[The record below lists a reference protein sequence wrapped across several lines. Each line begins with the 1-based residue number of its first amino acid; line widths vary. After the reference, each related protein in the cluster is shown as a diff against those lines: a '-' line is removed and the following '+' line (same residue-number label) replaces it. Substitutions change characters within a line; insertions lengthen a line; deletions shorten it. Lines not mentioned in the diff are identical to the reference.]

1 MATMAIRAAQPPPSP
16 ADALRWC
23 ERYARRH
30 QENFTVVS
38 SLLPKRHRAPM
49 FAVYAFCRR
58 TDDLGDEAEGDRVAL
73 LEEWREE
80 TERAFD
86 GEGSHPISVALH
98 DVAVRRPLEPRP
110 FLDLIEANLLDQRKQ
125 RYETFAELLGYC
137 RLSANS
143 VGRMVLAVWGYDDEY
158 RAALADHTCTG
169 LQLANHW
176 QDIARD
182 WKQGRLY
189 LPLEDLRDF
198 GVAEADIAAGRC
210 TAAFRELMQ
219 FEVDRA
225 EACFRLGARLVDELP
240 RSLSADVQLFT
251 DGGLAVLRAI
261 EAQNY
266 DVLSRRPR
274 VGKARRVLLAARAAA
289 LAALR

>member
-1 MATMAIRAAQPPPSP
+1 MAIRPAQPPPSA

-38 SLLPKRHRAPM
+38 RLLPRRHRAPM
-49 FAVYAFCRR
+49 FAVYAFCRY
-58 TDDLGDEAEGDRVAL
+58 TDDLGDEAEGDRIAL
-73 LEEWREE
+73 LEEWRAE
-80 TERAFD
+80 TERAFA

-98 DVAVRRPLEPRP
+98 RAARDRPLSPRP
-110 FLDLIEANLLDQRKQ
+110 FLDLIEANLLDQRKH
-125 RYETFAELLGYC
+125 RYETFDELLGYC
-137 RLSANS
+137 RLSANT

-158 RAALADHTCTG
+158 RGALADHTCTG

-176 QDIARD
+176 QDVARD
-182 WKQGRLY
+182 WKAGRLY

-198 GVAEADIAAGRC
+198 GVSEDDIGAGRC
-210 TAAFRELMQ
+210 TDAFREMMQ

-225 EACFRLGARLVDELP
+225 EACFRIGRRLADELP
-240 RSLSADVQLFT
+240 RELAVDVQLFT

-261 EAQNY
+261 EAQDY

-274 VGKARRVLLAARAAA
+274 AGRARRALLAARAAA
-289 LAALR
+289 AAALR

>member
-1 MATMAIRAAQPPPSP
+1 MAIRAAQPPPSA

-30 QENFTVVS
+30 RENFTVVS
-38 SLLPKRHRAPM
+38 RLLPERHRAPM
-49 FAVYAFCRR
+49 FALYAFCRY
-58 TDDLGDEAEGDRVAL
+58 TDDLGDEAEGDRIAL
-73 LEEWREE
+73 LEEWRGE

-98 DVAVRRPLEPRP
+98 DVAVRLPLEPRP

-125 RYETFAELLGYC
+125 RYETFAELLDYC

-158 RAALADHTCTG
+158 RGALADHTCTG

-189 LPLEDLRDF
+189 LPREDLRDF
-198 GVAEADIAAGRC
+198 GVAESDIAAGRC
-210 TAAFRELMQ
+210 TDAFRELMQ

-225 EACFRLGARLVDELP
+225 ETYFRLGTRLADELP
-240 RSLSADVQLFT
+240 RGLSVDVQLFT
-251 DGGLAVLRAI
+251 EGGRAVLRAI
-261 EAQNY
+261 EAQDY
-266 DVLSRRPR
+266 DVLARRPR
-274 VGKARRVLLAARAAA
+274 VGAARRVMLAARAAA
-289 LAALR
+289 IAALR

>member
-38 SLLPKRHRAPM
+38 ALLPERHRAPM

-98 DVAVRRPLEPRP
+98 DVAVRHPLEPRP

-125 RYETFAELLGYC
+125 RYETFAELLEYC

-210 TAAFRELMQ
+210 TDAFRELMQ

-240 RSLSADVQLFT
+240 RSLSVDVQLFT
-251 DGGLAVLRAI
+251 DGGRAVLRAI

>member
-1 MATMAIRAAQPPPSP
+1 MAIRAAQPPPSA

-30 QENFTVVS
+30 RENFTVVS
-38 SLLPKRHRAPM
+38 RLLPERHRAPM
-49 FAVYAFCRR
+49 FALYSFCRY
-58 TDDLGDEAEGDRVAL
+58 TDDLGDEAEGDRIAL
-73 LEEWREE
+73 LEEWRGE

-98 DVAVRRPLEPRP
+98 DVAVRCPLEPRP

-125 RYETFAELLGYC
+125 RYETFAELLDYC

-158 RAALADHTCTG
+158 RGALADHTCTG

-189 LPLEDLRDF
+189 LPREDLRDF
-198 GVAEADIAAGRC
+198 GVDESDIAAGRC
-210 TAAFRELMQ
+210 THAFRELMQ

-225 EACFRLGARLVDELP
+225 ETYFRLGARLADELP
-240 RSLSADVQLFT
+240 RGLSVDVQLFT
-251 DGGLAVLRAI
+251 EGGRAVLRAI
-261 EAQNY
+261 EAQDY
-266 DVLSRRPR
+266 DVLARRPR
-274 VGKARRVLLAARAAA
+274 VGATRRVLLAARAAA
-289 LAALR
+289 IAALR

>member
-1 MATMAIRAAQPPPSP
+1 MAIRAAQRPPSA

-38 SLLPKRHRAPM
+38 RLLPRRHRAPM
-49 FAVYAFCRR
+49 FAVYAFCRY
-58 TDDLGDEAEGDRVAL
+58 TDDLGDEAEGDRTAL
-73 LEEWREE
+73 LEDWREE
-80 TERAFD
+80 TLRAFA

-98 DVAVRRPLEPRP
+98 DVAARRPLPQQP

-125 RYETFAELLGYC
+125 RWETFAELLGYC

-158 RAALADHTCTG
+158 RGALADHVCTG

-176 QDIARD
+176 QDVARD

-189 LPLEDLRDF
+189 LPQEDLRDF
-198 GVAEADIAAGRC
+198 GVSEEDIAASRC
-210 TAAFRELMQ
+210 TDAFRELMQ

-225 EACFRLGARLVDELP
+225 EAFFRLGARLADELP
-240 RSLSADVQLFT
+240 RELSVEVQLFSE
-251 DGGLAVLRAI
+251 GGRAVLRAI
-261 EAQNY
+261 EAQDY

-274 VGKARRVLLAARAAA
+274 VGKARRILLAAGAAA
-289 LAALR
+289 TAALR

>member
-1 MATMAIRAAQPPPSP
+1 MAIRPAQPPPSA

-38 SLLPKRHRAPM
+38 RLLPRRHRAPM
-49 FAVYAFCRR
+49 FAVYAFCRY
-58 TDDLGDEAEGDRVAL
+58 TDDLGDEAEGDRAAL
-73 LEEWREE
+73 LEEWRAE
-80 TERAFD
+80 TERAFA
-86 GEGSHPISVALH
+86 GGGSHPISVALH
-98 DVAVRRPLEPRP
+98 RAARDRPLSPRP
-110 FLDLIEANLLDQRKQ
+110 FLDLIEANLLDQRKH
-125 RYETFAELLGYC
+125 RYETFDELLDYC
-137 RLSANS
+137 RLSANT

-158 RAALADHTCTG
+158 RGALADHTCTG

-176 QDIARD
+176 QDVARD
-182 WKQGRLY
+182 WKAGRLY

-198 GVAEADIAAGRC
+198 GVSEDDIGAGRC
-210 TAAFRELMQ
+210 TDGFREMMQ

-225 EACFRLGARLVDELP
+225 EACFRIGRRLADELP
-240 RSLSADVQLFT
+240 RELAVDVQLFT

-261 EAQNY
+261 EAQDY

-274 VGKARRVLLAARAAA
+274 AGRARRALLAARAAA
-289 LAALR
+289 AALR